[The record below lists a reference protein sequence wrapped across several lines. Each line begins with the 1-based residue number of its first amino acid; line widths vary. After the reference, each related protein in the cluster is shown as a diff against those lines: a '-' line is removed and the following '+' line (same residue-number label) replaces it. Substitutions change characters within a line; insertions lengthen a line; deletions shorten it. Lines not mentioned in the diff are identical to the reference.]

1 MSDLI
6 PSVVV
11 EAKAAHRATVIWLHG
26 LGDSGDGFAPIV
38 PALQIPDALG
48 VKFIFPH
55 APVRAVTIN
64 NGMAMRAEYDIKSMD
79 FSSRADI
86 DGVLESVELI

>member
-6 PSVVV
+6 PSVMV

-26 LGDSGDGFAPIV
+26 LGDSGNGFAPIV

-55 APVRAVTIN
+55 APVRAGTVN
-64 NGMAMRAEYDIKSMD
+64 NGIGMRAGYD
-79 FSSRADI
+79 
-86 DGVLESVELI
+86 V